1 VYVKFAEY
9 NPCICV
15 FIKFAW
21 FPDLSKDIEMDMGNS
36 AMRVVKVAVI
46 DFRISA

>member
-21 FPDLSKDIEMDMGNS
+21 FPDLSKDVKMDMGD
-36 AMRVVKVAVI
+36 AAVWVVKVAI
-46 DFRISA
+46 LDFGTSA